1 MQKVFSIA
9 IDGPA
14 GAGKSSI
21 AKILAKRMD
30 AMYLD
35 TGAMYRAVGL
45 YMLRNRIN
53 INDAKAVAANV
64 NNADITVKYE
74 NGTQHVYLEGKDIS
88 EAIRTPDVS
97 MAASKVS
104 AVPAVRERL
113 VELQQKIAEGQN
125 VVMDGRDIGTHV
137 LPNAT
142 IKIYLTASVEVRAHR
157 RQTELEAKGQYE
169 PYAKVLAEMIER
181 DYTDM
186 NRTASPLRPA
196 ADAKRVDCS
205 DLTLEEVVSLIEMMA
220 RKAIGG

>member
-21 AKILAKRMD
+21 AKILAKRLD

-35 TGAMYRAVGL
+35 TGAMYRTIGL
-45 YMLRNRIN
+45 YMLRNEIN
-53 INDAKAVAANV
+53 INDANAIAAHV
-64 NNADITVKYE
+64 NEVNISVGYE
-74 NGTQHVYLEGKDIS
+74 NGTQRMYLDGQDVS
-88 EAIRTPDVS
+88 EAIRTPDAS

-104 AVPAVRERL
+104 SVPEVRVRL
-113 VELQQKIAEGQN
+113 VDLQRKIAEGQN

-142 IKIYLTASVEVRAHR
+142 LKIYLTASAEVRAQR
-157 RQTELEAKGQYE
+157 RQLELEAKGQHE
-169 PYAKVLAEMIER
+169 PFEKVLSEMIER

-186 NRTASPLRPA
+186 NRKTSPLRPA
-196 ADAKRVDCS
+196 EDAKRVDCS
-205 DLTLEEVVSLIEMMA
+205 DLTLEEVVSLIEKMA
-220 RKAIGG
+220 RNAIGG